1 MPKQDKVQRIN
12 QRRRRPTDSLGVS
25 GAGGAFVPPG
35 TITLTT
41 GNTVGTTH
49 THALDILASW
59 DPGAAESVLKTN
71 DAGWLNLV
79 RLYLDEL
86 YAETGADLALV
97 LGDDGGANKVSIQ
110 DSTGAEVA
118 YIDSYGQALFEWLES
133 TWGAWF
139 GDDVDVIG
147 DVYVD
152 GDLYVNDGPL
162 RLNGGYIGAYTEDYS
177 WTWLAVTAGPYDE
190 TQEVW
195 DFGASCGWGDV
206 LDGFGGHFTFRAR
219 TVYGGSSGTF
229 PALARWHWW
238 ADDVTQETYKGAA
251 GIALLQGT
259 GGNGDGTEEMVLSL
273 VAGGDH
279 TLRLQDNAGSTKLAL
294 TDSDDAEVASID
306 SDGLLSALGMVSGGH
321 LLPAASEA
329 YDLGSP
335 SRLWRSGYLSELR
348 ALLFAEETIQLVGG
362 WLIVPK
368 DAGTFEADVADTD
381 LTIDFGKAMTP
392 GHWVLV
398 RSYDASTGMPAAE
411 YLTVGS
417 LVSGTTYNVT
427 RNVDGSGANDWAAG
441 TPFLV
446 LGEEGDG
453 RIELNAY
460 DTPRIQILQQGAA
473 YNLADEVVRIGDLD
487 GAFGITEER
496 YGFGVGDYA
505 AANYLRYD
513 PIAGFLLSAGGGE
526 IAVDENGI
534 TVGYD
539 EPVLRLEANSGGTI
553 FDVIYHD
560 ADANALHI
568 ESATQY
574 WELMESGGAK
584 WAMDGDFVK
593 AQAREGSSG
602 IDLALG
608 NAANNWANLGAHN
621 APGLVISVGTGAT
634 PSPAVDLREHGVWSP
649 DNNVRRLPQMV
660 LVGLETTAG
669 NTCNILNGVKYA
681 WISLAAFNVDTGA
694 AIARCICE
702 IARPGSGSVDRY
714 FISDRTYLYGTSGE
728 LNLKLWSGGAM
739 TLYNTSAAKVRWVG
753 WVMYYT
759 A

>member
-12 QRRRRPTDSLGVS
+12 QRRARPTDALGVS
-25 GAGGAFVPPG
+25 GGGAFVPPG

-59 DPGAAESVLKTN
+59 DPGAAESLLKTN
-71 DAGWLNLV
+71 PDGWLNLV

-86 YAETGADLALV
+86 HAELGADLV
-97 LGDDGGANKVSIQ
+97 VQLGDDTGGTRLSIT
-110 DSTGAEVA
+110 DSAGAEVA
-118 YIDSYGQALFEWLES
+118 AVDSDGNATLRTVLPDGNNLWSLGADATRWANIWANYFEAQDASINATLDVGGPSYLSDVLPQS
-133 TWGAWF
+133 TGTYDLGSSVLHWRKLWVDELSGAKV
-139 GDDVDVIG
+139 G
-147 DVYVD
+147 
-152 GDLYVNDGPL
+152 GDLIP
-162 RLNGGYIGAYTEDYS
+162 
-177 WTWLAVTAGPYDE
+177 
-190 TQEVW
+190 
-195 DFGASCGWGDV
+195 
-206 LDGFGGHFTFRAR
+206 
-219 TVYGGSSGTF
+219 
-229 PALARWHWW
+229 
-238 ADDVTQETYKGAA
+238 
-251 GIALLQGT
+251 
-259 GGNGDGTEEMVLSL
+259 
-273 VAGGDH
+273 
-279 TLRLQDNAGSTKLAL
+279 AL
-294 TDSDDAEVASID
+294 TD
-306 SDGLLSALGMVSGGH
+306 
-321 LLPAASEA
+321 A
-329 YDLGSP
+329 YDLGS
-335 SRLWRSGYLSELR
+335 SAKLWRRGYLSELR
-348 ALLFAEETIQLVGG
+348 AVLFAEETIQLVGG

-368 DAGTFEADVADTD
+368 DAGTFAADVAALDT
-381 LTIDFGKAMTP
+381 TIDFGKTMTP

-398 RSYDASTGMPAAE
+398 RSYDAVTGNPAAE

-427 RNVDGSGANDWAAG
+427 RNVDGSGANNWPAG

-446 LGEEGDG
+446 LGTEGDG

-505 AANYLRYD
+505 AGNYLRYD
-513 PIAGFLLSAGGGE
+513 PVDGFLLRAGAGE
-526 IAVDENGI
+526 ARIDGNGI
-534 TVGYD
+534 TIGYD

-560 ADANALHI
+560 ADANALHL
-568 ESATQY
+568 ESATRY

-593 AQAREGSSG
+593 AQARTKSSK

-634 PSPAVDLREHGVWSP
+634 PSPAVDLREHRLNPVT
-649 DNNVRRLPQMV
+649 DNARRLPMMIY
-660 LVGLETTAG
+660 LGAETNAG
-669 NTCNILNGVKYA
+669 KYLNFATGVKYLWA
-681 WISLAAFNVDTGA
+681 NIAAFNVTTGA
-694 AIARCICE
+694 AIAHLVCE
-702 IARPGSGSVDRY
+702 IAQPSKDDYAADRW
-714 FISDRTYLYGTSGE
+714 FTSDRTYLYSTSGE
-728 LNLKLWSGGAM
+728 LYLRLRYDGYAI
-739 TLYNTSAAKVRWVG
+739 LYNTSTAKVRWVG